1 MQVAAHGQRPR
12 EHEHGTAVDGH
23 RHIARRQL
31 GLAARGA
38 RDDVAALL
46 DPEVASTA
54 GCAAP
59 KRTVPRTMT
68 SVDSVR
74 RSTGTVMGAGC
85 GAAVSAATWAGER
98 ICRAAAQPT
107 IARAT
112 SAATASAATRLWP
125 SALIALGGQPTL
137 AAATQIAK
145 TEKPC
150 AATCR
155 RCRRGAPGPAAGV
168 G

>member
-1 MQVAAHGQRPR
+1 MR
-12 EHEHGTAVDGH
+12 
-23 RHIARRQL
+23 
-31 GLAARGA
+31 RGA
-38 RDDVAALL
+38 RVTMSLPCL
-46 DPEVASTA
+46 TREVASTA

-112 SAATASAATRLWP
+112 SAATASAATRLCP
-125 SALIALGGQPTL
+125 SALIVLGGQPTL

-150 AATCR
+150 AAVSSALSTR
-155 RCRRGAPGPAAGV
+155 PVHARPPASG
-168 G
+168 